1 MDIYNFTYRISHISI
16 TIQIFSMQKSLI
28 TRLSKQCNYNS
39 QTLPIISNY
48 ESSISMSFSERSSEI
63 DTTRENMPDI
73 SSSQSIHNVTI
84 DFQSNTCKPIKLCFV
99 VQVYVRVLF
108 LRQKSYSNY
117 SNNLL
122 EANKR
127 PTKWC
132 QKRSNLPQSKSVT
145 NINFHSNHLSP
156 AVNVGN

>member
-1 MDIYNFTYRISHISI
+1 
-16 TIQIFSMQKSLI
+16 MQKSLI

-108 LRQKSYSNY
+108 LRQKSYSSY

-127 PTKWC
+127 PTKAYIIIFALLFWFLVC
-132 QKRSNLPQSKSVT
+132 TVLT
-145 NINFHSNHLSP
+145 NAGIIFHSRC
-156 AVNVGN
+156 